1 MIDNYQIITFQLKTK
16 NERFLNRQMISTQ
29 NWSFVTI
36 SANDL
41 NEDSVSISPPS
52 KLNNIIK

>member
-16 NERFLNRQMISTQ
+16 NECFPNRQMISTQ

-36 SANDL
+36 SANDI